1 MRSPRELP
9 KLLDCRGIRDEL
21 GVSRAAAEAIMRLL
35 PKVEVPGL
43 RKTYVLRDDVHAGVE
58 KWTRDE

>member
-1 MRSPRELP
+1 
-9 KLLDCRGIRDEL
+9 
-21 GVSRAAAEAIMRLL
+21 MRLL

-43 RKTYVLRDDVHAGVE
+43 RKTYVLRDHVHAGVQ